1 MESTISYTINGKV
14 STEETD
20 WLNWVD
26 DAYRICE
33 LLNVVPNE
41 CHIGSEKGNYIRSVK
56 YLKNKISRLYERG
69 DSIHALSL
77 FVLPDNYRSII
88 FDFVVTISRD
98 ITRVGYVTVI
108 LHRKYQDQYADSV
121 DEELL
126 MRILKNN
133 ISMDYGEIYEMDI
146 TECPELYA
154 GKVNPTDNFKTLH
167 VIKAL

>member
-1 MESTISYTINGKV
+1 MKSTRSYTINGKV

-69 DSIHALSL
+69 DSIHALCYS
-77 FVLPDNYRSII
+77 
-88 FDFVVTISRD
+88 DFTS
-98 ITRVGYVTVI
+98 
-108 LHRKYQDQYADSV
+108 
-121 DEELL
+121 
-126 MRILKNN
+126 
-133 ISMDYGEIYEMDI
+133 
-146 TECPELYA
+146 
-154 GKVNPTDNFKTLH
+154 
-167 VIKAL
+167 